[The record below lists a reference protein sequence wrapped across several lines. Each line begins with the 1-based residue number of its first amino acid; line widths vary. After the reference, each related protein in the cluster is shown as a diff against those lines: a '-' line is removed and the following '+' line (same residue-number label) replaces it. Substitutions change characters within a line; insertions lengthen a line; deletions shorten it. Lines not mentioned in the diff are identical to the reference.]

1 MSNPPTY
8 FPAFEVMIGKQKLK
22 NGGSGSLW
30 RLEILRE
37 VNGGADEAFLQLGL
51 TQTLAASPGDTV
63 TVALGYAG
71 SLNRV
76 FTGKVER
83 VSGGLGSLEI
93 HALGS
98 QAPLMRKRGDKAF
111 VSQKVG
117 EVFQSLA
124 SDAGAQVGRAEA
136 GVSMSFY
143 LADSA
148 YSHWEHGLR
157 LGLHSGND
165 LYADVGG
172 KLVFAPISG
181 DKPAVRLKFGAD
193 LLQVACESGAAPD
206 QSVKLPES
214 PASSAGEETAAWI
227 AKDSMPH
234 KGEAGKGAGT
244 RQYHPF
250 LRTQEH
256 AQASAECLMLRRQ
269 RESRNAE
276 VELVGRPDVELG
288 DTLKLEDL
296 PAGGNGTYVVL
307 ALRHALS
314 LYSGFRTY
322 ASLGGVS

>member
-51 TQTLAASPGDTV
+51 TQALDASPGDAV

-124 SDAGAQVGRAEA
+124 SDAGAQVGRAEGF
-136 GVSMSFY
+136 GV
-143 LADSA
+143 
-148 YSHWEHGLR
+148 
-157 LGLHSGND
+157 
-165 LYADVGG
+165 
-172 KLVFAPISG
+172 
-181 DKPAVRLKFGAD
+181 
-193 LLQVACESGAAPD
+193 
-206 QSVKLPES
+206 
-214 PASSAGEETAAWI
+214 
-227 AKDSMPH
+227 
-234 KGEAGKGAGT
+234 
-244 RQYHPF
+244 
-250 LRTQEH
+250 
-256 AQASAECLMLRRQ
+256 
-269 RESRNAE
+269 
-276 VELVGRPDVELG
+276 
-288 DTLKLEDL
+288 
-296 PAGGNGTYVVL
+296 
-307 ALRHALS
+307 
-314 LYSGFRTY
+314 
-322 ASLGGVS
+322 